1 MTEAPSGGADRVTV
15 DAYKTVRLL
24 GKGGMSE
31 VYEVENQRLGSRHAL
46 KLFTYE
52 RDDPEVRE
60 RFMVEGR
67 LLARLNHPR
76 IVKVTDFGV
85 VGSAAVPAAGA
96 GQPYFVMDLVLNE
109 RGEMQLLSDVEP
121 GTVDEETIG
130 RWYDD
135 LREGLAYIH
144 AHGVIH
150 RDLKLQ
156 NVLIGPD
163 GHAVLTD
170 FGISKIFDAK
180 GDGVSIVDT
189 VKTLVKVREGRSLVM
204 GSLGYMAPELEMGV
218 AASPQSD
225 WYALGVIVYRLLTG
239 TWCDARTD
247 VVGTLE
253 TYDPVWK
260 RIIPKL
266 LHSNPNGRECLS
278 YADEKRMDRE
288 KFEAEAEEKWLREK
302 GRGHLARHVARY
314 VGALSVFLV
323 LVLLFG
329 LRKYSADREIWRLKL
344 QNAGYMAL
352 SGPGFDDV
360 FRIPGDAASTNRYEK
375 GVLVMPSRQKFEAA
389 KIDALVLTHDVFY
402 GLKSGNIS
410 LESAI
415 LDFEKMAE
423 CFSDDSEDELAPFNK
438 LSFDDSEYTP
448 VGDTRALSLLF
459 EAAIRRM
466 RELSAE

>member
-1 MTEAPSGGADRVTV
+1 MSEECRKIGS
-15 DAYKTVRLL
+15 YEIVRLL

-31 VYEVENQRLGSRHAL
+31 VYEAENPRLGSRHAL

-52 RDDPEVRE
+52 KDDPEVKE
-60 RFMVEGR
+60 RFTVEGK

-76 IVKVTDFGV
+76 IVKVTDFGTDEAS
-85 VGSAAVPAAGA
+85 GK
-96 GQPYFVMDLVLNE
+96 PYFVMDLVLNE

-121 GTVDEETIG
+121 GTVDEEKVG
-130 RWYDD
+130 QWYDD

-144 AHGVIH
+144 SNGVIH

-180 GDGVSIVDT
+180 GDGVQIVDT
-189 VKTLVKVREGRSLVM
+189 VRTLVKVREGRSLVM

-225 WYALGVIVYRLLTG
+225 WYALGVIIYRLLTG

-266 LHSNPNGRECLS
+266 LHSNPQGRECLS
-278 YADEKRMDRE
+278 YADEKRADRE
-288 KFEAEAEEKWLREK
+288 RSEFEAEERWLKEK
-302 GRGHLARHVARY
+302 GRGHFARHVTRWLAAAS
-314 VGALSVFLV
+314 VALAVAFAFLV
-323 LVLLFG
+323 FKYDMD
-329 LRKYSADREIWRLKL
+329 RKLWR
-344 QNAGYMAL
+344 AESRL
-352 SGPGFDDV
+352 SGVYQSPYDFDEI
-360 FRIPGDAASTNRYEK
+360 FKIPANAKADSQEDEK
-375 GVLVMPSRQKFEAA
+375 GNLIMPSREELAA
-389 KIDALVLTHDVFY
+389 ARIDLLVITHDIFA
-402 GLKSGNIS
+402 GLNSGNVTVEKTIAD
-410 LESAI
+410 LERLQERFSADADNPFDRWPENYI
-415 LDFEKMAE
+415 Q
-423 CFSDDSEDELAPFNK
+423 SGTDEATYWL
-438 LSFDDSEYTP
+438 LE
-448 VGDTRALSLLF
+448 RAL
-459 EAAIRRM
+459 ERM
-466 RELSAE
+466 RELSER

>member
-1 MTEAPSGGADRVTV
+1 MKIGQYE
-15 DAYKTVRLL
+15 TVRLL

-31 VYEVENQRLGSRHAL
+31 VYEVENLRLGSRHAL

-52 RDDPEVRE
+52 KDDPEVRE
-60 RFMVEGR
+60 RFLTEGR
-67 LLARLNHPR
+67 LLARLSHPR
-76 IVKVTDFGV
+76 IVKVTDFGTDETS
-85 VGSAAVPAAGA
+85 GR
-96 GQPYFVMDLVLNE
+96 PYFVMDLVLNE
-109 RGEMQLLSDVEP
+109 RGEMLQLSDVEP

-144 AHGVIH
+144 ANGVVH

-170 FGISKIFDAK
+170 FGISKIFDVK
-180 GDGVSIVDT
+180 DDGRPVVDT
-189 VKTLVKVREGRSLVM
+189 VKTLVKMREGRSLVM

-278 YADEKRMDRE
+278 YADEKRLDRE
-288 KFEAEAEEKWLREK
+288 KSEADWEIRWLKEKE
-302 GRGHLARHVARY
+302 RGHNARHLARYAAIVLVAFCGALYWMHARY
-314 VGALSVFLV
+314 SAKLEVGQEDNRRLRAELSVPSF
-323 LVLLFG
+323 
-329 LRKYSADREIWRLKL
+329 ADICKVPQKSNEGHKDAFPLDFDRDKL
-344 QNAGYMAL
+344 AL
-352 SGPGFDDV
+352 IDV
-360 FRIPGDAASTNRYEK
+360 W
-375 GVLVMPSRQKFEAA
+375 
-389 KIDALVLTHDVFY
+389 VLTHTLFDD
-402 GLKSGNIS
+402 LKSRQIS
-410 LESAI
+410 HEKAVEELEALANRADESTFGLFKNTGGYNANGDVRTLRKI
-415 LDFEKMAE
+415 LRDAVQEMKRR
-423 CFSDDSEDELAPFNK
+423 STSKGKSE
-438 LSFDDSEYTP
+438 S
-448 VGDTRALSLLF
+448 
-459 EAAIRRM
+459 
-466 RELSAE
+466 

>member
-1 MTEAPSGGADRVTV
+1 MSEERRKIGP
-15 DAYKTVRLL
+15 YEIVRLL

-31 VYEVENQRLGSRHAL
+31 VYEVENPRLGSRHAL
-46 KLFTYE
+46 KFFTYE
-52 RDDPEVRE
+52 KDDPEVKE
-60 RFMVEGR
+60 RFSVEGK

-76 IVKVTDFGV
+76 IVKVTDFGTDEAS
-85 VGSAAVPAAGA
+85 GK
-96 GQPYFVMDLVLNE
+96 PYFVMDLVLNE

-121 GTVDEETIG
+121 GTVDEEAVG
-130 RWYDD
+130 KWYDD

-144 AHGVIH
+144 TNGVIH

-180 GDGVSIVDT
+180 GDGVQVVDT

-253 TYDPVWK
+253 TYDPAWK

-266 LHSNPNGRECLS
+266 LHSNPQGRECLS
-278 YADEKRMDRE
+278 YADEKRVDRE
-288 KFEAEAEEKWLREK
+288 KAEFALEEKWLREK
-302 GRGHLARHVARY
+302 SRGHLARHVARY
-314 VGALSVFLV
+314 LLAAAILLVVLGAFVWRGRSSEKRFVRAGLQDAIELV
-323 LVLLFG
+323 
-329 LRKYSADREIWRLKL
+329 D
-344 QNAGYMAL
+344 
-352 SGPGFDDV
+352 
-360 FRIPGDAASTNRYEK
+360 
-375 GVLVMPSRQKFEAA
+375 
-389 KIDALVLTHDVFY
+389 
-402 GLKSGNIS
+402 
-410 LESAI
+410 SAI
-415 LDFEKMAE
+415 ERIESDQQDAEFAAFGKDAVPELKKNANEENKDEFGAADDFGDFFGGGTRPANTEAVKMLLQRASEK
-423 CFSDDSEDELAPFNK
+423 LHG
-438 LSFDDSEYTP
+438 L
-448 VGDTRALSLLF
+448 V
-459 EAAIRRM
+459 
-466 RELSAE
+466 SAE

>member
-1 MTEAPSGGADRVTV
+1 MSEKRRIGE
-15 DAYKTVRLL
+15 YEIVRLL

-31 VYEVENQRLGSRHAL
+31 VYEAENVRLGSRHAL

-52 RDDPEVRE
+52 KDDPDVKE

-67 LLARLNHPR
+67 LLARLSHPR
-76 IVKVTDFGV
+76 IVKVTDFGTDEAS
-85 VGSAAVPAAGA
+85 GK
-96 GQPYFVMDLVLNE
+96 PYFVMDLVLNE

-121 GTVDEETIG
+121 GTVDEETVG

-144 AHGVIH
+144 ANGVIH

-180 GDGVSIVDT
+180 GDGAKIVDT
-189 VKTLVKVREGRSLVM
+189 VNTIIKVREGRSLVM

-247 VVGTLE
+247 VVETLE
-253 TYDPVWK
+253 TYDPAWK
-260 RIIPKL
+260 RILPKL

-278 YADEKRMDRE
+278 YADKKRADGEKRE
-288 KFEAEAEEKWLREK
+288 FELEERWLREK
-302 GRGHLARHVARY
+302 GRGHFARHVARY
-314 VGALSVFLV
+314 ACAFLCV
-323 LVLLFG
+323 LTIVLAFG
-329 LRKYSADREIWRLKL
+329 VRKYFADHEIWKLKM
-344 QNAGYMAL
+344 QSGGYAGL
-352 SGPGFDDV
+352 VPEFDEL
-360 FRIPGDAASTNRYEK
+360 FRIPAGAKADEIEDEDGR
-375 GVLVMPSRQKFEAA
+375 VVMPSRSQFEAA
-389 KIDALVLTHDVFY
+389 RLDALVLTYDT
-402 GLKSGNIS
+402 
-410 LESAI
+410 LEGMRTGRITPDSAI
-415 LDFEKMAE
+415 REFEGLRESIAADTENSPFDRLAIGGGDYAQVGENEPLVMLLDQAIEKLRE
-423 CFSDDSEDELAPFNK
+423 ISD
-438 LSFDDSEYTP
+438 
-448 VGDTRALSLLF
+448 
-459 EAAIRRM
+459 
-466 RELSAE
+466 

>member
-1 MTEAPSGGADRVTV
+1 MSKECRKIGP
-15 DAYKTVRLL
+15 YELKRLL
-24 GKGGMSE
+24 GRGGMSE
-31 VYEVENQRLGSRHAL
+31 VYEVENVRLGSRHAL

-52 RDDPEVRE
+52 KDDPEVKE
-60 RFMVEGR
+60 RFTVEGR

-76 IVKVTDFGV
+76 IVKVTDFGTDEAS
-85 VGSAAVPAAGA
+85 GS
-96 GQPYFVMDLVLNE
+96 PYFVMDLVLNE

-144 AHGVIH
+144 ANGVIH

-180 GDGVSIVDT
+180 GDGVKIVDT
-189 VKTLVKVREGRSLVM
+189 VNTIVKMREGRSLVM

-225 WYALGVIVYRLLTG
+225 WYALGVGVYRLLTG

-260 RIIPKL
+260 RIMPKL
-266 LHSNPNGRECLS
+266 LHANPNGRECLS
-278 YADEKRMDRE
+278 YSGERREDQERMS
-288 KFEAEAEEKWLREK
+288 FEMEEKWLKEKARGHFARHAARWLAAVLVVLAGTFAFMSFKWQMERRIWRAESILSGGSRSPYAFDEIFKIPAEAQADEQTDEK
-302 GRGHLARHVARY
+302 GEV
-314 VGALSVFLV
+314 
-323 LVLLFG
+323 
-329 LRKYSADREIWRLKL
+329 
-344 QNAGYMAL
+344 
-352 SGPGFDDV
+352 
-360 FRIPGDAASTNRYEK
+360 T
-375 GVLVMPSRQKFEAA
+375 MPSREDLSTA
-389 KIDALVLTHDVFY
+389 KIDLLVITHGIFY
-402 GLKSGNIS
+402 R
-410 LESAI
+410 
-415 LDFEKMAE
+415 
-423 CFSDDSEDELAPFNK
+423 
-438 LSFDDSEYTP
+438 LSR
-448 VGDTRALSLLF
+448 GDITV
-459 EAAIRRM
+459 EAAIAELERIRDGFEPDADQAFDQWPEGYM
-466 RELSAE
+466 QVGDDETTYWMLERALARIREMAEK

>member
-1 MTEAPSGGADRVTV
+1 MNIGN
-15 DAYKTVRLL
+15 YKSVRLL

-31 VYEVENQRLGSRHAL
+31 VYEVENLRLGSRHAL

-52 RDDPEVRE
+52 KDDLEVKE
-60 RFMVEGR
+60 RFSVEGK
-67 LLARLNHPR
+67 LLARLSHPR
-76 IVKVTDFGV
+76 IVKVTDLGIDATS
-85 VGSAAVPAAGA
+85 GR
-96 GQPYFVMDLVLNE
+96 PYFVMDLVLNE

-121 GTVDEETIG
+121 GTVDEEKVG
-130 RWYDD
+130 QWYDD

-144 AHGVIH
+144 ANGVIH

-180 GDGVSIVDT
+180 GDGVQVVDT
-189 VKTLVKVREGRSLVM
+189 VRTLVKVKEGRSLVM

-225 WYALGVIVYRLLTG
+225 WYALGVIIYRLLTG

-278 YADEKRMDRE
+278 YADEKRTDRE
-288 KFEAEAEEKWLREK
+288 KTEFELEERWLHEK
-302 GRGHLARHVARY
+302 RRGHLARHVARY
-314 VGALSVFLV
+314 VGGVAFVLAIAAMFVWQNESSDQKIFRVELTDATQQVDLALEKIEFDSESLTFSISDDD
-323 LVLLFG
+323 FDFDA
-329 LRKYSADREIWRLKL
+329 ADGSRASQK
-344 QNAGYMAL
+344 
-352 SGPGFDDV
+352 SGPSSKGGRDNARQRAV
-360 FRIPGDAASTNRYEK
+360 LDAVKTRLEVAS
-375 GVLVMPSRQKFEAA
+375 QK
-389 KIDALVLTHDVFY
+389 LH
-402 GLKSGNIS
+402 GL
-410 LESAI
+410 L
-415 LDFEKMAE
+415 
-423 CFSDDSEDELAPFNK
+423 
-438 LSFDDSEYTP
+438 
-448 VGDTRALSLLF
+448 
-459 EAAIRRM
+459 RR
-466 RELSAE
+466 